1 MFTILLLYSYCYY
14 ILKQI
19 KEIKDKRSKPVGVE
33 VAAASSSNKGK
44 SCEPVFPGRF
54 GLNYKD
60 FAKEICSLN
69 NNGANESFNYNDIP
83 YCVEYRRDGNGNNEV
98 LT

>member
-1 MFTILLLYSYCYY
+1 MLLYSYCYY

-33 VAAASSSNKGK
+33 VAAASSSKKGK
-44 SCEPVFPGRF
+44 SCVPDFPARF
-54 GLNYKD
+54 GLNYKYID

-69 NNGANESFNYNDIP
+69 NNGANELFNYNDIP
-83 YCVEYRRDGNGNNEV
+83 YYVKYQRDKNNKV

>member
-19 KEIKDKRSKPVGVE
+19 KEIKDKRSKIVGVE

-44 SCEPVFPGRF
+44 SCVPDFPVRF
-54 GLNYKD
+54 GLKYKYID
-60 FAKEICSLN
+60 FAKDMDSLN
-69 NNGANESFNYNDIP
+69 NNGANKSFNYNDIP
-83 YCVEYRRDGNGNNEV
+83 YYVEYRRDGNNEV